1 MLPLCVAAAMAA
13 SHAGAAESSPAGGTG
28 AAAGGAAKDSGSDER
43 TSVLW
48 NRYRETLV
56 FSIYL
61 MDTKASTMEL
71 CCII

>member
-1 MLPLCVAAAMAA
+1 MLTVCVAEAMAA

-28 AAAGGAAKDSGSDER
+28 AAAGGAAEDYGHDER

-56 FSIYL
+56 YNENTSYWY
-61 MDTKASTMEL
+61 KGQYY
-71 CCII
+71 